1 MANVELSEDIRATIS
16 VYANKMLHE
25 VKLVLNTGNHEKR
38 PELSNF
44 LASVASA
51 SNNIVFEERD
61 IGELVKGPISFIIET
76 NNGATGITF
85 SGIPSG
91 HEFNSLILAILQS
104 GGVEIKLD
112 QGCKPLLKI

>member
-1 MANVELSEDIRATIS
+1 MANVELSEDIRASIS

-25 VKLVLNTGNHEKR
+25 VKLVLNTVNHKKR

-76 NNGATGITF
+76 NKGATGITF